1 LHSEFP
7 LLLTEAG
14 QSQLFSGDAG
24 SQSSAV
30 CEDERGIIMTFKHRK
45 SAAAFTLVEVM
56 TSILIVTIVVTGGSY
71 LFIAGRNQVKL
82 QKHYRSATQLA
93 AQKLEELKAG
103 PYVNI
108 SIGSSSDS
116 NTLDG
121 ATYTRDV
128 NTVDNG
134 TYKQVSVNVHW
145 QEGLHGQF
153 TRNVSLVTLIAP

>member
-24 SQSSAV
+24 AQSSAV

-71 LFIAGRNQVKL
+71 LFIAGRNQVSL

-93 AQKLEELKAG
+93 AQKIEELKGGSYGSITSG
-103 PYVNI
+103 PNSI
-108 SIGSSSDS
+108 S
-116 NTLDG
+116 LDG
-121 ATYTRDV
+121 MSYAQYTTV
-128 NTVDNG
+128 VDNG
-134 TYKQVSVNVHW
+134 TYKQVTVDVNWTQGHLKRDV
-145 QEGLHGQF
+145 
-153 TRNVSLVTLIAP
+153 NLVTLIAP